1 MAPKRRSKIL
11 KLLPSRVR
19 KILPSGA
26 ASRNSDDKSSV
37 ANPFPFLQ
45 LPAEV
50 RIQIYEQL
58 SPISKP
64 KSKEFLVITRGHSRR
79 DPELVTCT
87 TKGCSEEDDSRCY
100 PEILCLNRQIYHE
113 AMPLWYGVDK
123 LHFWIISP
131 ASPAS
136 RFHKKKN
143 LPRHLP
149 DFLRFMTSLRIDIF
163 TEDDDTSLA
172 LKSRRPKMSKFL
184 IEFGD
189 RLAEHGTLKEL
200 HIRFSLRTPISLPPS
215 AAPSH
220 VLRSLLEPY
229 LVPFRGIS
237 GPLNL
242 TTSIDV
248 REAHESI
255 QINHGGRIYAS
266 VEEDARAYL
275 DTFESE
281 MRQTTKS
288 IH

>member
-11 KLLPSRVR
+11 KLLPSRAR
-19 KILPSGA
+19 KIITSRA
-26 ASRNSDDKSSV
+26 ASKNSDDKSSV

-50 RIQIYEQL
+50 RIQIYKQL
-58 SPISKP
+58 GPISKP
-64 KSKEFLVITRGHSRR
+64 NSKKFLVITRGHLRR
-79 DPELVTCT
+79 DPELVTYT
-87 TKGCSEEDDSRCY
+87 TKRCSEEDESRCY

-113 AMPLWYGVDK
+113 AMPLWYGADK
-123 LHFWIISP
+123 LHFWLI
-131 ASPAS
+131 SPAS
-136 RFHKKKN
+136 RFHKKTS

-184 IEFGD
+184 TEFGN
-189 RLAEHGTLKEL
+189 RLAEHGNLKEL
-200 HIRFSLRTPISLPPS
+200 HIRFSLRTPIPLPPS
-215 AAPSH
+215 AVPSL
-220 VLRSLLEPY
+220 VLGSLLEPY
-229 LVPFRGIS
+229 LEPFRGTS
-237 GPLNL
+237 GLLNL

-248 REAHESI
+248 REAHESN
-255 QINHGGRIYAS
+255 QINCGGRIYSS

-281 MRQTTKS
+281 MLQTTKS